1 MYLKFMDNKAK
12 LMFILWNCRSG
23 LSEMDDAELWSD
35 WEEEEALQ
43 LLQQL
48 DSDSNKHTGNYYFY
62 YYYYYYVFPVN
73 EVILLKLT

>member
-1 MYLKFMDNKAK
+1 MDNKAK

-48 DSDSNKHTGNYYFY
+48 DSDSNKHTGNYYY
-62 YYYYYYVFPVN
+62 YYYYYHVFPVN
-73 EVILLKLT
+73 EVILLKLTKLF